1 MRLAG
6 FLSSKWLSKMV
17 TLYEEEVGQ
26 SGRLRPV
33 MPEPETALSAEDLE
47 AMKQVPGV
55 YEAYEGLNKLQLEVL
70 VP

>member
-1 MRLAG
+1 
-6 FLSSKWLSKMV
+6 MV

-33 MPEPETALSAEDLE
+33 MPEPETALSAEGLE